1 MTAAAPS
8 WNAQRAAESRAIH
21 QLSDHPRVFDD
32 PLAVA
37 IAGGEIGRAP
47 ESRSAEVRRQR
58 ALMAARS
65 RYAEDGLNAAVARG
79 ARQYVIVGAGLDTYG
94 YRNGHANL
102 RVFEVDHPSTQAW
115 KRARLRAA
123 GIAIP
128 PSLVFVPA
136 GFDQQSLPAV
146 LESAGFQS
154 GEVTFFSWL
163 ACSTYGSAQA
173 TVATL
178 AFIGS
183 LPAGSGVAFDYTGR
197 RAGSDRASDPA
208 LDWVEE
214 TAMDALASRFGA
226 DEQSQQMFVDSPA
239 LDKLLRSA
247 GFQQVED
254 LAAPEIDERY
264 FHNRIDGLRV
274 APGLVHLVS
283 ARV

>member
-154 GEVTFFSWL
+154 GEVSFLFL
-163 ACSTYGSAQA
+163 AR
-173 TVATL
+173 L
-178 AFIGS
+178 
-183 LPAGSGVAFDYTGR
+183 LHLWE
-197 RAGSDRASDPA
+197 RASH
-208 LDWVEE
+208 
-214 TAMDALASRFGA
+214 SRN
-226 DEQSQQMFVDSPA
+226 
-239 LDKLLRSA
+239 A
-247 GFQQVED
+247 GFYRI
-254 LAAPEIDERY
+254 AARRKRRGVRLYWPPSWI
-264 FHNRIDGLRV
+264 
-274 APGLVHLVS
+274 
-283 ARV
+283 

>member
-128 PSLVFVPA
+128 PSLVFVQA

-183 LPAGSGVAFDYTGR
+183 LRPEAAWRSTILAAELDLIGR
-197 RAGSDRASDPA
+197 LIRHWIGWKRRRWTP
-208 LDWVEE
+208 
-214 TAMDALASRFGA
+214 
-226 DEQSQQMFVDSPA
+226 SPA
-239 LDKLLRSA
+239 
-247 GFQQVED
+247 D
-254 LAAPEIDERY
+254 LVPMSSRNKCSLILPR
-264 FHNRIDGLRV
+264 
-274 APGLVHLVS
+274 
-283 ARV
+283 